1 MNDKVLVKIKGIQ
14 YDLEENNEGIETMQH
29 GEYKYILGK
38 HVIAYDEIFETE
50 DGAPPATSKNLLMI
64 TKDSVSLVKRG
75 VVSSDMFFKERHN
88 HTGIYEFPYGSMHM
102 NLSTTKLTINE
113 SEDRIDVNIKY
124 GLDMNYSHVSDCE
137 ISICITSV

>member
-1 MNDKVLVKIKGIQ
+1 MNDKVLVTIKGIQ

-50 DGAPPATSKNLLMI
+50 DGAPPATSKNLLKI

-75 VVSSDMFFKERHN
+75 VVSSDMFFKERHWYVYYK
-88 HTGIYEFPYGSMHM
+88 GYC
-102 NLSTTKLTINE
+102 STYYK
-113 SEDRIDVNIKY
+113 RQ
-124 GLDMNYSHVSDCE
+124 
-137 ISICITSV
+137 